1 LKKKKLNINDYIL
14 LLVCICISFLIIIT
28 GCSENNSEIGIGPVK
43 KLNLAPLNKNLS
55 EKGKQIFDMKCIPC
69 HRIDSKIVGPSLSGV
84 TKRRKPEWIMNM
96 ILNPVQMTKEN
107 EAAKQLLNQYLVQM
121 TYQNVSEDDAKAI
134 LEYFRDVDLK

>member
-1 LKKKKLNINDYIL
+1 
-14 LLVCICISFLIIIT
+14 
-28 GCSENNSEIGIGPVK
+28 
-43 KLNLAPLNKNLS
+43 
-55 EKGKQIFDMKCIPC
+55 
-69 HRIDSKIVGPSLSGV
+69 
-84 TKRRKPEWIMNM
+84 MNM